1 MVDRVKVLEIEVS
14 QPLTGFSGL
23 EGYNSIH
30 GLVRSN
36 GDPVGYIDV
45 PLCNGYCSASAVRAV
60 LLKTYSDKLLQLMLR
75 RNLEAPFA
83 DPRNL
88 ENIKVADDTGNPVP
102 ADNILV
108 TVAVCTRD
116 RAEQLRDCL
125 TSLTRLTYG
134 NVEILIVD
142 NAPGTDET
150 RKLVLSEFPDF
161 RYVVEPRPGLDWAR
175 NRAIDEARGEILAY
189 TDDDVL
195 VDPLWVGAMVRVFQD
210 DPAVMAVTGLVA
222 PAEMETGAQ
231 RLFERY
237 GGFGR
242 GFRRIWY
249 HVDAASR
256 ADPFMHIGAGKF
268 GTGANMA
275 YRRSV
280 FGKIGSFDPALDV
293 GTVTNGGGDLEM
305 FFRVL
310 EEGYTLVYEPT
321 ALVWHRHR
329 KTFRELH
336 VQLTNHGVGLYSYFM
351 RSARN
356 YPRRRRD
363 IIRFGLW
370 WFWYWN
376 IRRLLKS
383 YITTPRVPR
392 DLIVAELRG
401 ALTGMTRYPK
411 ARRRAEQIRAEYGAE
426 STDSTT
432 VGIPEPVRP
441 E

>member
-1 MVDRVKVLEIEVS
+1 MADRIKVLEIDLN
-14 QPLTGFSGL
+14 QPLAGFSGL
-23 EGYNSIH
+23 EDYNSIH
-30 GLVRSN
+30 AVVRWR

-45 PLCNGYCSASAVRAV
+45 PLCNGHCSASAIRAAILKVHSDNLLHSMVRRD
-60 LLKTYSDKLLQLMLR
+60 LD
-75 RNLEAPFA
+75 APFS
-83 DPRNL
+83 DIQDL
-88 ENIKVADDTGNPVP
+88 ENAKATGDTDSAAR
-102 ADNILV
+102 ADNTLV

-116 RAEQLRDCL
+116 RAEQLKDCL
-125 TSLTRLTYG
+125 TSLSKLAYSK
-134 NVEILIVD
+134 VDILVVD
-142 NAPGTDET
+142 NAPSTDET
-150 RKLVLSEFPDF
+150 RKLVQSEFPDF

-195 VDPLWVGAMVRVFQD
+195 VDPLWVSALVKVFQD

-222 PAEMETGAQ
+222 PFEMETQAQ
-231 RLFERY
+231 VLFERY

-242 GFRRIWY
+242 GFKRIWY
-249 HVDAASR
+249 HVDFTSR
-256 ADPFMHIGAGKF
+256 GDSFLHIGAGKF

-275 YRRSV
+275 YRRAV
-280 FGKIGSFDPALDV
+280 FGKIGEFDPALDV

-310 EEGYTLVYEPT
+310 EEGHTLVYEPA

-329 KTFRELH
+329 RTYKELH
-336 VQLTNHGVGLYSYFM
+336 VQLTNHGIGLYSYFM

-356 YPRRRRD
+356 YPRRRRE

-376 IRRLLKS
+376 IRRFLKS

-392 DLIVAELRG
+392 DLILAELRG
-401 ALTGMTRYPK
+401 ALIGVTRYPK
-411 ARRRAEQIRAEYGAE
+411 ARRRAEEIRAEYRSE
-426 STDSTT
+426 SRVSPG
-432 VGIPEPVRP
+432 GIPEPARS

>member
-1 MVDRVKVLEIEVS
+1 MVDRIKVLEIDLN
-14 QPLTGFSGL
+14 QPLAGFSGL
-23 EGYNSIH
+23 DDYNSIH
-30 GLVRSN
+30 AVIRWR

-45 PLCNGYCSASAVRAV
+45 PLCNGHCSASAIRAAILKVHSGNLLHSMVRRS
-60 LLKTYSDKLLQLMLR
+60 LD
-75 RNLEAPFA
+75 APFS
-83 DPRNL
+83 DIQDL
-88 ENIKVADDTGNPVP
+88 ENTEATGDTDSAAP
-102 ADNILV
+102 ADNTLV

-116 RAEQLRDCL
+116 RAEQLKDCL
-125 TSLTRLTYG
+125 TSLSKLAYSK
-134 NVEILIVD
+134 VDILVVD
-142 NAPGTDET
+142 NAPSTDET
-150 RKLVLSEFPDF
+150 RKLVQSEFPDF

-195 VDPLWVGAMVRVFQD
+195 VDPLWVSALVKVFQD

-222 PAEMETGAQ
+222 PCEMETQAQ
-231 RLFERY
+231 VLFERY

-242 GFRRIWY
+242 GFKRIWY
-249 HVDAASR
+249 HMDFTSR
-256 ADPFMHIGAGKF
+256 GDSFLHIGAGKF

-275 YRRSV
+275 YRRAV
-280 FGKIGSFDPALDV
+280 FVKIGEFDPALDV

-310 EEGYTLVYEPT
+310 EEGHTLVYEPA

-329 KTFRELH
+329 RTYKELH
-336 VQLTNHGVGLYSYFM
+336 VQLTNHGIGLYSYFM

-356 YPRRRRD
+356 YPRRRRE

-376 IRRLLKS
+376 IRRFLKS

-392 DLIVAELRG
+392 DLILAELRG
-401 ALTGMTRYPK
+401 ALIGVTRYPK
-411 ARRRAEQIRAEYGAE
+411 AQRRAEQIRAEYRGE
-426 STDSTT
+426 SRGSPG
-432 VGIPEPVRP
+432 GIPEPARS